1 MGLPTSPDSDTSLI
15 SIDPAVARQI
25 SRSNSCHPQPSAKAR
40 QPSPAEPAEQ
50 QISYASDNPLGSEY
64 PPGKLLP
71 KSVERT
77 RKSSLRRVKN
87 SNEILR
93 QRSNRAQHEPKT
105 SDGTSGMQGGRH
117 FTVGNVGTGGK
128 LYLRY
133 DFHLCDR

>member
-1 MGLPTSPDSDTSLI
+1 MGLPTSADSDTSLI

-40 QPSPAEPAEQ
+40 QPSRAEPTEQ
-50 QISYASDNPLGSEY
+50 QLLYTSDHTFESEH
-64 PPGKLLP
+64 PTGKPFP

-105 SDGTSGMQGGRH
+105 SDGTSAMQGGRH

-133 DFHLCDR
+133 EFYLCT